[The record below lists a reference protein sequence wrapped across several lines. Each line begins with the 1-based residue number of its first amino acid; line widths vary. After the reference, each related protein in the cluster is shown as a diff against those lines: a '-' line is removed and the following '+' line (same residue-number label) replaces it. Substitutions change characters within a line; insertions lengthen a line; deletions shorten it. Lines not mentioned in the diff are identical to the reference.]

1 MLNWLE
7 LSMPKKLHCV
17 SEEYLRKGRISK
29 VDLLVLTSSDQLLLL
44 MRIFIFLF
52 FFLQTSYLIE
62 EVGRTE
68 LSLSV
73 RVPCFIPSESFQIS

>member
-1 MLNWLE
+1 
-7 LSMPKKLHCV
+7 MPKKLHCV
-17 SEEYLRKGRISK
+17 SEEYLLKGRLSK

-44 MRIFIFLF
+44 MKIFIFLF
-52 FFLQTSYLIE
+52 FFQTSYLIE

-73 RVPCFIPSESFQIS
+73 RVPCFIPS